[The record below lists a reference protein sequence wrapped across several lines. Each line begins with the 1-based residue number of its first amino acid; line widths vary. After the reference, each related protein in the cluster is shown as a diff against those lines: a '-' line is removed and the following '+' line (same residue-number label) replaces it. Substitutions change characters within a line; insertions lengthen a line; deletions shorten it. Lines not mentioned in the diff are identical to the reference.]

1 VSYQVSRGTPKSA
14 FVPSPV
20 FVGILAVTLVAGWM
34 AWTGY
39 GNVRVD
45 VFLLVVAGWVLS
57 LCLHEYAHAIVA
69 YFAGDRGVAE
79 RGYLRLNPLKYT
91 HPVLSIVL
99 PLIAVV
105 LGGIGLP
112 GGAVWVDHAY
122 IRTKAKESLISAA
135 GPATNV
141 VFALLLA
148 VPFILGA
155 GSDVVLF
162 SDGAGGLVVG
172 GSHGAFWVA
181 LASLAFLQITASLLN
196 LLPVPGLDGG
206 NIVRP
211 WLSEPYQRAYNL
223 FAPYGFILLFVLLW
237 QSRINVW
244 FFAAVSWIASLIGIP
259 EISGFSLGEFGL
271 SFMRFWS

>member
-1 VSYQVSRGTPKSA
+1 MSYQISRGAPKSA
-14 FVPSPV
+14 FLPSPV
-20 FVGILAVTLVAGWM
+20 FIGIVALTAVSAWM

-45 VFLLVVAGWVLS
+45 VFLLIVSGWVLS

-69 YFAGDRGVAE
+69 YFAGDRGVAD

-91 HPVLSIVL
+91 HPILSIVL
-99 PLIAVV
+99 PLVAVI

-112 GGAVWVDHAY
+112 GGAVWVDHQY
-122 IRTKAKESLISAA
+122 IRSKAKESLISAA

-148 VPFILGA
+148 IPFAFGA
-155 GSDVVLF
+155 GRDVVLY
-162 SDGAGGLVVG
+162 SDGADGFIVG

-181 LASLAFLQITASLLN
+181 LAALAFLQVTASLLN

-206 NIVRP
+206 NIVQP

-237 QSRINVW
+237 QSKINVW
-244 FFAAVSWIASLIGIP
+244 FFTLVGWFSGLLGVPDSMGQIGL
-259 EISGFSLGEFGL
+259 EY
-271 SFMRFWS
+271 MRFWS

>member
-1 VSYQVSRGTPKSA
+1 MSYQVSRDTPRSA

-20 FVGILAVTLVAGWM
+20 FVGILAVTVVAGWM
-34 AWTGY
+34 TWTGY

-45 VFLLVVAGWVLS
+45 VFLLIVSGWVLS

-91 HPVLSIVL
+91 HPLLSIVL
-99 PLIAVV
+99 PLVAVV

-112 GGAVWVDHAY
+112 GGAVWVDHAH
-122 IRTKAKESLISAA
+122 IRSKAKESLISAA

-141 VFALLLA
+141 VFALVLA
-148 VPFILGA
+148 VPFLFGA
-155 GSDVVLF
+155 GSDVVLL
-162 SDGAGGLVVG
+162 SDGSGGFTVG

-181 LASLAFLQITASLLN
+181 LAALAFLQVTASLLN

-206 NIVRP
+206 NILRP

-237 QSRINVW
+237 QSKINVW
-244 FFAAVSWIASLIGIP
+244 FFTLVSWLCGILGVPDSMGEIG
-259 EISGFSLGEFGL
+259 LAY
-271 SFMRFWS
+271 MRFWQSL

>member
-1 VSYQVSRGTPKSA
+1 MSYQVSRGAPKSA

-20 FVGILAVTLVAGWM
+20 FVGILAVTVVAGWM

-45 VFLLVVAGWVLS
+45 VFLMIVSGWVLS

-69 YFAGDRGVAE
+69 YFAGDRSVAD

-91 HPVLSIVL
+91 HPILSIVL

-112 GGAVWVDHAY
+112 GGAVWVDHEH
-122 IRTKAKESLISAA
+122 IRSKVKESLISAA

-148 VPFILGA
+148 VPFAFGA
-155 GSDVVLF
+155 GSDVQLYR
-162 SDGAGGLVVG
+162 DGSGGLIIG
-172 GSHGAFWVA
+172 GSHGEFWVA
-181 LASLAFLQITASLLN
+181 LAALAFLQVTASLLN

-206 NIVRP
+206 NIIQP
-211 WLSEPYQRAYNL
+211 WLSAPYQRAYNL

-237 QSRINVW
+237 QSKINVW
-244 FFAAVSWIASLIGIP
+244 FFTLVSWCSGLIGVP
-259 EISGFSLGEFGL
+259 DTMGEIGL
-271 SFMRFWS
+271 AYMRFWQSL

>member
-1 VSYQVSRGTPKSA
+1 VSYQVSRGAPKSA
-14 FVPSPV
+14 FIPSPV
-20 FVGILAVTLVAGWM
+20 FVGILALTLVAGWM

-45 VFLLVVAGWVLS
+45 VFLFIVSGWVLS

-69 YFAGDRGVAE
+69 YFAGDRGVAD

-112 GGAVWVDHAY
+112 GGAVWVDHAH
-122 IRTKAKESLISAA
+122 IRSKAKESLISAA

-148 VPFILGA
+148 LPFAFGA
-155 GSDVVLF
+155 GRDIELY
-162 SDGAGGLVVG
+162 SDGSGGFIVG
-172 GSHGAFWVA
+172 GSHGDFWVA
-181 LASLAFLQITASLLN
+181 LAALAFLQVTASLLN

-244 FFAAVSWIASLIGIP
+244 FFTLVSWLSGLIGVP
-259 EISGFSLGEFGL
+259 DSMGEIGL
-271 SFMRFWS
+271 AYMRFWQSL

>member
-1 VSYQVSRGTPKSA
+1 MSSQISRGAPKSA

-20 FVGILAVTLVAGWM
+20 FVGILAVTAVAGWM

-39 GNVRVD
+39 GNERVD
-45 VFLLVVAGWVLS
+45 VFLLIVAGWVLS

-122 IRTKAKESLISAA
+122 IRGKLKESLISAA

-141 VFALLLA
+141 VFALALA
-148 VPFILGA
+148 VPFALGA
-155 GSDVVLF
+155 GRDVQLF
-162 SDGAGGLVVG
+162 GDGSGGFTIG
-172 GSHGAFWVA
+172 GSHGVFWVG
-181 LASLAFLQITASLLN
+181 LASLAFLQVTASLLN

-211 WLSEPYQRAYNL
+211 WLSPPYQRAYQL

-237 QSRINVW
+237 QSKVNGW
-244 FFAAVSWIASLIGIP
+244 FFTLVSWLTTLIGVP
-259 EISGFSLGEFGL
+259 ESMGEIGL
-271 SFMRFWS
+271 VYMRFWQSL

>member
-1 VSYQVSRGTPKSA
+1 MSSQISRGAPKSA

-20 FVGILAVTLVAGWM
+20 FVGILAVTAVAGWM

-39 GNVRVD
+39 GNERVD
-45 VFLLVVAGWVLS
+45 VFLLIVAGWVLS

-122 IRTKAKESLISAA
+122 IRGKLKESLISAA

-141 VFALLLA
+141 VFALALA
-148 VPFILGA
+148 VPFALGA
-155 GSDVVLF
+155 GRDVRLF
-162 SDGAGGLVVG
+162 SDGSGGFVVG

-181 LASLAFLQITASLLN
+181 LASLAFLQVTASLLN

-211 WLSEPYQRAYNL
+211 WLSPPYQRAYQL

-237 QSRINVW
+237 QSKVNGW
-244 FFAAVSWIASLIGIP
+244 FFTLVSWLTTLIGVP
-259 EISGFSLGEFGL
+259 EGMGEIGL
-271 SFMRFWS
+271 VYMRFWQSF

>member
-1 VSYQVSRGTPKSA
+1 VSYQVSRGAPKSA

-20 FVGILAVTLVAGWM
+20 FVGILAVTVVAGWM

-45 VFLLVVAGWVLS
+45 VFLLIVSGWVLS

-69 YFAGDRGVAE
+69 YFAGDRGVAD

-99 PLIAVV
+99 PLVAVV

-112 GGAVWVDHAY
+112 GGAVWVDHAH
-122 IRTKAKESLISAA
+122 IRSKVKESLISAA

-141 VFALLLA
+141 VFALILA
-148 VPFILGA
+148 VPFLFGA
-155 GSDVVLF
+155 GDDVVLL
-162 SDGAGGLVVG
+162 SDGSGGFTIG
-172 GSHGAFWVA
+172 GSHGDFWVA
-181 LASLAFLQITASLLN
+181 LAALAFLQVTASLLN

-206 NIVRP
+206 NIVQP
-211 WLSEPYQRAYNL
+211 WLSPPYQRAYNL

-237 QSRINVW
+237 QSKINVW
-244 FFAAVSWIASLIGIP
+244 FFTLVSWLAGLIGVP
-259 EISGFSLGEFGL
+259 DSMGEIGL
-271 SFMRFWS
+271 AYMRFWQSL

>member
-1 VSYQVSRGTPKSA
+1 MSYQVSRDTPRSA

-20 FVGILAVTLVAGWM
+20 FVGILAVTVVAGWM
-34 AWTGY
+34 TWTGY

-45 VFLLVVAGWVLS
+45 VFLLIVSGWVLS

-91 HPVLSIVL
+91 HPLLSIVL
-99 PLIAVV
+99 PLVAVV

-112 GGAVWVDHAY
+112 GGAVWVDHAH
-122 IRTKAKESLISAA
+122 IRSKAKESLISAA

-141 VFALLLA
+141 VFALVLA
-148 VPFILGA
+148 VPFLFGA
-155 GSDVVLF
+155 GSDVVLL
-162 SDGAGGLVVG
+162 SDGSGGFTVG

-181 LASLAFLQITASLLN
+181 LAALAFLQVTASLLN

-206 NIVRP
+206 NILRP

-237 QSRINVW
+237 QSQINRW
-244 FFAAVSWIASLIGIP
+244 FFSAVYWLSEAIGVP
-259 EISGFSLGEFGL
+259 RALSALGFEL
-271 SFMRFWS
+271 MRFWSGGG

>member
-1 VSYQVSRGTPKSA
+1 MSYQVSRNAPKSA
-14 FVPSPV
+14 FIPSPV
-20 FVGILAVTLVAGWM
+20 FVGILAVTIVAGWM

-45 VFLLVVAGWVLS
+45 VFLLIVSGWVLS

-69 YFAGDRGVAE
+69 YFSGDRGVAD

-99 PLIAVV
+99 PLVAVV

-112 GGAVWVDHAY
+112 GGAVWVDHAH
-122 IRTKAKESLISAA
+122 IRSKVKESLISAA

-141 VFALLLA
+141 VFALILA
-148 VPFILGA
+148 LPFAFGA

-162 SDGAGGLVVG
+162 SDGSGGFVVG
-172 GSHGAFWVA
+172 GSHGDFWVA
-181 LASLAFLQITASLLN
+181 LAALAFLQVTASLLN

-206 NIVRP
+206 NIVQP
-211 WLSEPYQRAYNL
+211 WLSPPYQRAYNL

-237 QSRINVW
+237 QSKINVW
-244 FFAAVSWIASLIGIP
+244 FFTVVSWLAGLIGVP
-259 EISGFSLGEFGL
+259 DSMGEIGL
-271 SFMRFWS
+271 AYMRFWQSL

>member
-1 VSYQVSRGTPKSA
+1 VSYQISRGVPKSA

-20 FVGILAVTLVAGWM
+20 FVGILAVTVVSGWM

-45 VFLLVVAGWVLS
+45 VFLLIVSGWVLS

-69 YFAGDRGVAE
+69 YFAGDRGVAD

-99 PLIAVV
+99 PLVAVV

-122 IRTKAKESLISAA
+122 IRSKVKESLISAA

-141 VFALLLA
+141 VFALVLA
-148 VPFILGA
+148 VPFAFGA
-155 GSDVVLF
+155 GSDVVLY
-162 SDGAGGLVVG
+162 SDGGDGFIVG
-172 GSHGAFWVA
+172 GSHGDFWVA
-181 LASLAFLQITASLLN
+181 LAALAFLQVTASLLN

-206 NIVRP
+206 NVVRP

-237 QSRINVW
+237 QSKINVW
-244 FFAAVSWIASLIGIP
+244 FFTLVSWLSAAIGVP
-259 EISGFSLGEFGL
+259 DSLGEIGL
-271 SFMRFWS
+271 AYMRFWQSL